1 MIDPQGQGKSWIKA
15 READNQ
21 LQVTTLNHKYF
32 RAHLE
37 DSLGNGRPLLI
48 EDVGETLDP
57 CLDNVRRFTHTH
69 TRARAR
75 AHTHTHTSTHTYITS
90 GGIIAFRC
98 CNSSASFASLV
109 DFSEF
114 LTFSPSVR
122 SLLLSLSLTLSFV

>member
-69 TRARAR
+69 T
-75 AHTHTHTSTHTYITS
+75 HTHTYSTS
-90 GGIIAFRC
+90 GVIIAFRC
-98 CNSSASFASLV
+98 CTSSASSLV
-109 DFSEF
+109 DLSEF

-122 SLLLSLSLTLSFV
+122 SLVLSPPHSVVCLIPRC

>member
-69 TRARAR
+69 T
-75 AHTHTHTSTHTYITS
+75 HTHTPTPRV
-90 GGIIAFRC
+90 G
-98 CNSSASFASLV
+98 SS
-109 DFSEF
+109 
-114 LTFSPSVR
+114 SPSAAAPHLR
-122 SLLLSLSLTLSFV
+122 RPLLICPSF